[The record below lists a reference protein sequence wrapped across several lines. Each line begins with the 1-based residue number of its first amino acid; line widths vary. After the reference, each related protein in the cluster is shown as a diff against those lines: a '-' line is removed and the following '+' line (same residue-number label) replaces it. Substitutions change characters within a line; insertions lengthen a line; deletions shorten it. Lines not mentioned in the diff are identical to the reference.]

1 MMSEKIKGAIVIHG
15 PGRSGTTLFNNIL
28 SLHPQLSWIS
38 GYVNRF
44 PQWPALAFLNR
55 LQTVP
60 VFERTTRGRR
70 YLPRPAEA
78 YDYWDY
84 HLKYVRN
91 YNEGS
96 LEKMNSDKLVRSLR
110 SLMRYQ
116 GKTRL
121 VIKLTGLAR
130 GKLLK
135 ELFQDPVILYLD
147 RDPRDVIVSY
157 FRQRWLHKKDPE
169 FERLDRRELL
179 REYVELFKSFQET
192 KNELAEFN
200 FTQLKYEDLVASPL
214 DFFMGTIERTGL
226 SHHRRFYELVK
237 GWKVEKNA
245 IGKWKEFLRPE
256 EIGFV
261 NELLAVPLI
270 SLGYR

>member
-1 MMSEKIKGAIVIHG
+1 MIHG

-55 LQTVP
+55 LQSVS
-60 VFERTTRGRR
+60 VFERTTRGKR

-84 HLKYVRN
+84 YLKHVRN
-91 YNEGS
+91 YNESS
-96 LEKMNSDKLVRSLR
+96 LEKVNSDKLVRSLR
-110 SLMRYQ
+110 SLMRFH

-130 GKLLK
+130 GKLIK
-135 ELFQDPVILYLD
+135 EVFQDPVILYLD

-157 FRQRWLHKKDPE
+157 FRQRWLHKKGPK

-192 KNELAEFN
+192 KSELAEFD
-200 FTQLKYEDLVASPL
+200 FAHLKYEDLVASPFE
-214 DFFMGTIERTGL
+214 FFRDTIERTGL
-226 SHHRRFYELVK
+226 SHDNRFYDIVK

-245 IGKWKEFLRPE
+245 IGKWKAFLKE
-256 EIGFV
+256 DEVELV
-261 NELLAVPLI
+261 NELLAAPLI
-270 SLGYR
+270 SLGYSVKT